1 MGVTHPP
8 TPHFPYCTADT
19 AQLKPVVGVILKV
32 RFGVKAYL
40 HYLQVMGSSFVHI
53 QTRARSAAALFH
65 ILSARPRSLE
75 TDAEGR
81 VCVSNEAKLG

>member
-1 MGVTHPP
+1 M
-8 TPHFPYCTADT
+8 
-19 AQLKPVVGVILKV
+19 VGVILKV

-40 HYLQVMGSSFVHI
+40 HYLQVIGSSFVRI
-53 QTRARSAAALFH
+53 ETRAVLFH

-75 TDAEGR
+75 MDAEGR